1 MYVDSVTTAAL
12 VDEFKTRIEGGRV
25 QSVVEVDNLS
35 IGFEIYANRER
46 QYLLVSAH
54 PRMARCHLVSHKL
67 RRGVLHPSPIGLL
80 LKKFVDGAI
89 LTAVDQPPWE
99 RIITFDFSSSEGETR
114 LIAEIMDKRSNI
126 ILTTE
131 GDILD
136 CIKRVGPK
144 QNRYRVTLP
153 GKTYVPPPPQ
163 NKALPEQVTSQM
175 MEGYLST
182 NSELPAWRALVT
194 QVAGVSPLFAREVV
208 YRACGDQE
216 APSFDVAGKLVHKE
230 FASLVNDVQ
239 SGRWSPCL
247 VPAEMNNG
255 KPAFAAYT
263 LTHLENGVPVDNI
276 SVAIELY
283 FEQAANQDESTG
295 EYAAAKAQVQKDL
308 DGALRR
314 ARRKLQAL
322 ERESKDEADLEL
334 LRKKGELIY
343 AYAPSI
349 QPGQKELQQQYDPD
363 GPVLTI
369 KLDPTLTPVQN
380 AQHYFERY
388 EKAKRAAQ
396 DVPGRLAAAG
406 YDLAYLEQLAT
417 DLAIAENW
425 PDIDIVREALQ
436 QTEYYQGPK
445 LRGPKGGKPGIRRF
459 TTEDEFVILVGR
471 NAAQNHKLV
480 TERSDK
486 SDLWLHARN
495 IPGSHVIV
503 KHDGRAV
510 PDAVIQRA
518 AELAAY
524 YSAGRDD
531 TAVDVD
537 VTERRYVRPIKGAGP
552 GMVTY
557 KNEYTLTVKPARN

>member
-1 MYVDSVTTAAL
+1 MYVDSVTIAAL
-12 VDEFKTRIEGGRV
+12 VDEFKERIEGGRV
-25 QSVVEVDNLS
+25 QSVVEVDELS
-35 IGFEIYANRER
+35 IGFEVYANRER
-46 QYLLVSAH
+46 QYLLISAH

-80 LKKFVDGAI
+80 LKKFVDGAQ
-89 LTAVDQPPWE
+89 LTAVGQPPWE
-99 RIITFDFSSSEGETR
+99 RIITFDFSSAEGETR

-126 ILTTE
+126 ILSTE

-144 QNRYRVTLP
+144 QNRYRVVLP
-153 GKTYVPPPPQ
+153 GKTYTPPPPQ
-163 NKALPEQVTSQM
+163 NKALPEQITSLM
-175 MEGYLST
+175 VEDFLEADP
-182 NSELPAWRALVT
+182 ELPAWRALVNH
-194 QVAGVSPLFAREVV
+194 VAGVSPLFAREVV
-208 YRACGDQE
+208 YRACGDQ
-216 APSFDVAGKLVHKE
+216 AALSFDVAGKLVHQE
-230 FASLVNDVQ
+230 FAALVNDVQ
-239 SGRWSPCL
+239 AGRWSPCL
-247 VPAEMNNG
+247 APAELNNG
-255 KPAFAAYT
+255 KPAFAAYS

-276 SVAIELY
+276 SVALELY
-283 FEQAANQDESTG
+283 FEQVSNQGEHTG
-295 EYAAAKAQVQKDL
+295 EYAAAKAQVKKDL
-308 DGALRR
+308 DGAVRR
-314 ARRKLQAL
+314 TRRKLQAL
-322 ERESKDEADLEL
+322 ERESKNEADIEL
-334 LRKKGELIY
+334 LRKKGELVF
-343 AYAPSI
+343 AYATTV
-349 QPGQKELQQQYDPD
+349 QPGQTELRQQYDPD
-363 GPVLTI
+363 GPIMTI
-369 KLDPTLTPVQN
+369 KLDPTLTPTQN
-380 AQHYFERY
+380 AQRYFDRY

-396 DVPGRLAAAG
+396 DVPKRLKATG
-406 YDLAYLEQLAT
+406 YDLAYLEQLTT

-445 LRGPKGGKPGIRRF
+445 RRGPKGGKPGIRRF

-495 IPGSHVIV
+495 IPGSHVII
-503 KHDGRAV
+503 KNDGRPI
-510 PDAVIQRA
+510 PDAAIQRA

-531 TAVDVD
+531 TSVDVD

-557 KNEYTLTVKPARN
+557 KNEYTLTVKPARK